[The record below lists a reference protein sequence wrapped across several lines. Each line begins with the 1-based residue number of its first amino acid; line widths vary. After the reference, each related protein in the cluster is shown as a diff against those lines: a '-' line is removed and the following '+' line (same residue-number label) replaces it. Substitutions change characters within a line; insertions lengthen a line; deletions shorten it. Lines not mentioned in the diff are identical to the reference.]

1 MATFVRTQSVS
12 HPIGERGRLALRVTT
27 GDVRVKAAPGGEAS
41 VQATFEI
48 AAASDEEADRVFEEI
63 KLHVEAGDGE
73 LSVEERDGVS
83 GLGSAIS
90 RLFRGRGRIQLKVEA
105 QLPPMAELRL
115 EGVTADVQA
124 EGLRG
129 EQRYATVSGDLYL
142 TDLGGALRIN
152 SVSGDVT
159 LRASEPIDLRVEA
172 VSGDLSAITPRLDA
186 LRASSVSGDIEVE
199 AALGAGEFG
208 VETVSGDL
216 TVGLLGGASFRV
228 RGLSTDIHSD
238 LDHRIE
244 GHRDRRRV
252 TVGAGGPEFSFSS
265 MSGDLAIRRPRRLD
279 VASQPT
285 AVADAQAANSGRSQ
299 EDQLAVLRALEAG
312 EIDVDEATRRLGR
325 TDA

>member
-1 MATFVRTQSVS
+1 MATFVRTQSIS
-12 HPIGERGRLALRVTT
+12 HRIGERGRLALRITT
-27 GDVRVKAAPGGEAS
+27 GDVRVKAAPGDEAS
-41 VQATFEI
+41 VHVTFEI

-63 KLHVEAGDGE
+63 KLHVEADGGQLTVE
-73 LSVEERDGVS
+73 EERDGVS

-90 RLFRGRGRIQLKVEA
+90 RLFGGRGRIQLKVEA

-115 EGVTADVQA
+115 DGVTADVQA

-142 TDLGGALRIN
+142 TDLGGSLRIN

-172 VSGDLSAITPRLDA
+172 VSGDLNAITPHLDG
-186 LRASSVSGDIEVE
+186 LRASSVSGDIEIE

-216 TVGLLGGASFRV
+216 TVGLLGGASFQV

-265 MSGDLAIRRPRRLD
+265 MSGDLAIRRPRRID
-279 VASQPT
+279 AGSQP
-285 AVADAQAANSGRSQ
+285 AKSASASPPSA

-312 EIDVDEATRRLGR
+312 EIDVDEAARRLDDQ